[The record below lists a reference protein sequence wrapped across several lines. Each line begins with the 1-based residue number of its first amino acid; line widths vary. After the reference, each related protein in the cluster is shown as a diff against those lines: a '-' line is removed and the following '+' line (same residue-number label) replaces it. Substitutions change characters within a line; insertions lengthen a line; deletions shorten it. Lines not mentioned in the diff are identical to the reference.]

1 MYKKSGVIFILL
13 SFILFKGNSQ
23 DSTAV
28 TWEAGSSKSLNGEY
42 QLIFKAN
49 VKPGWELYAPNQDLS
64 GTPSVEL
71 YFVDSSFSVKSAF
84 IGEGKTEKR
93 SISLFDNASFN
104 LYPASA
110 KFSIPILIK
119 GVVPARV
126 FGTLNYFYGKE
137 DSLRWKVV

>member
-1 MYKKSGVIFILL
+1 MHKKSGLLFIL
-13 SFILFKGNSQ
+13 FIFLFFKGNSQ
-23 DSTAV
+23 DSTAI
-28 TWEAGSSKSLNGEY
+28 TWEAGSSKSAGGEY

-71 YFVDSSFSVKSAF
+71 YFADSSFSTRSAF
-84 IGEGKTEKR
+84 VTEGKSEKR

-104 LYPASA
+104 LYPGNA
-110 KFSIPILIK
+110 KFSAPIVIK

-137 DSLRWKVV
+137 DSFYSGS